1 MRFGWRV
8 TKQQQK
14 KYIIRDW
21 YDWMKVYQSFHSII
35 KWSIKYFLSADKRKI
50 KNKKNNR
57 NDDLFISK

>member
-1 MRFGWRV
+1 MRFGWRA

-14 KYIIRDW
+14 NLQDE

-35 KWSIKYFLSADKRKI
+35 KWSIKCFLSADKRI
-50 KNKKNNR
+50 CR